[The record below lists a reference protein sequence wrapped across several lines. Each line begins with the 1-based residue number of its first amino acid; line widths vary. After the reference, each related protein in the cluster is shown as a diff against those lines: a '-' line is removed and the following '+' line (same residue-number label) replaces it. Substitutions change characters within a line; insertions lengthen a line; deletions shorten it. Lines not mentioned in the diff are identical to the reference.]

1 MWFHL
6 QVLVCS
12 LGLIPN
18 TDKQQ
23 VAEIT
28 NGWPKSHS
36 VSFTT
41 SGIVLFHFLSVWSF
55 MSLVFN
61 YLSNTLFIS
70 EFFKTFSWSLESLFT
85 STHSTFQCWQPIFW
99 LDCLF
104 FWYRAAWTMYVRVIP
119 FFVMVNRS
127 PSSMPQERI
136 QALGS
141 PACMCSLSQG
151 LELPHRRN
159 SPLPRSPHCPHP
171 TTPTAVAA
179 FFPSLTWSPD
189 PRKTRR
195 GLSPRLPPSVTILWQ
210 SEPAVRKWEV
220 HFPPLLKVTPRV
232 LLLTFQSP

>member
-85 STHSTFQCWQPIFW
+85 STHSTFQCWHMIF
-99 LDCLF
+99 DTIF
-104 FWYRAAWTMYVRVIP
+104 
-119 FFVMVNRS
+119 FFVCLVDFECLWMPFGRHSLPQAPTIASPQPHCNLCATQLALRS
-127 PSSMPQERI
+127 L
-136 QALGS
+136 ALG
-141 PACMCSLSQG
+141 
-151 LELPHRRN
+151 
-159 SPLPRSPHCPHP
+159 
-171 TTPTAVAA
+171 
-179 FFPSLTWSPD
+179 
-189 PRKTRR
+189 
-195 GLSPRLPPSVTILWQ
+195 
-210 SEPAVRKWEV
+210 
-220 HFPPLLKVTPRV
+220 LK
-232 LLLTFQSP
+232 S

>member
-85 STHSTFQCWQPIFW
+85 STHSTFQCWHVIF
-99 LDCLF
+99 DTIF
-104 FWYRAAWTMYVRVIP
+104 
-119 FFVMVNRS
+119 FFVCLVDF
-127 PSSMPQERI
+127 ECL
-136 QALGS
+136 LGDT
-141 PACMCSLSQG
+141 AY
-151 LELPHRRN
+151 HR
-159 SPLPRSPHCPHP
+159 LQQ
-171 TTPTAVAA
+171 
-179 FFPSLTWSPD
+179 L
-189 PRKTRR
+189 
-195 GLSPRLPPSVTILWQ
+195 LPPSPTAIYVPPSWPWGHLHWAWSPKNTLIWTNLISRTHVPYLTRLLWELKQ
-210 SEPAVRKWEV
+210 ITSVKLPGKPLFPEQKVRQARERV
-220 HFPPLLKVTPRV
+220 SQRGPPKSKTASMPMIYLWKSSNVWIQLSYK
-232 LLLTFQSP
+232 FHYKQ

>member
-1 MWFHL
+1 MKWYLIGISLIISDIEYLFKCFL
-6 QVLVCS
+6 ASVC
-12 LGLIPN
+12 LP
-18 TDKQQ
+18 
-23 VAEIT
+23 
-28 NGWPKSHS
+28 WR
-36 VSFTT
+36 
-41 SGIVLFHFLSVWSF
+41 IV
-55 MSLVFN
+55 
-61 YLSNTLFIS
+61 YLDL
-70 EFFKTFSWSLESLFT
+70 L
-85 STHSTFQCWQPIFW
+85 PIFW

-159 SPLPRSPHCPHP
+159 SPLPRSPHCPRP
-171 TTPTAVAA
+171 ATPTAVAA

-210 SEPAVRKWEV
+210 SEPAMRKREV